1 MDSLKRDL
9 ILKND
14 SEFAQLRDFMT
25 ERTRPIE
32 HMLELVLVQM
42 NGLRG
47 FMELEFQG
55 MKSESSA
62 VVSSILQ
69 LETQSRELNESTRDL
84 PESVKTLLK
93 VKSSMDDIESKL
105 SEQRNLLEAIVHG
118 DHQFPRLM
126 VVIPVMA
133 KGWQRVNPMRW
144 ITNKSRVFFL
154 CSFTKEL
161 AVCGPEGRGYEIVV
175 TKPAV
180 RDAMKN
186 ALPFLKV
193 SLAVLSLSVK
203 LFTGLSIDT
212 SVVSDLL
219 GDNSLQDLLEAS
231 AASLDSLSSAAA
243 AAPDA
248 EGRLDDAS
256 SAFKA
261 MVDITDPSCSD
272 AAREAVIRDVEAC
285 IGNMN
290 SRTVRE
296 SVQTLLGDVD
306 PTLAHVGLIL
316 AVSRSGL
323 PEWVLQLKEVV
334 DCFEAGR
341 PIDDQLRRIIKEF
354 RRRTKQEQEAH
365 GFSLRGMISNTTK
378 NLTDRFMK
386 LRK

>member
-1 MDSLKRDL
+1 MFKVLFAGVFKSDMDSLKRDL

-55 MKSESSA
+55 MKRESSA
-62 VVSSILQ
+62 VVSSILK
-69 LETQSRELNESTRDL
+69 LENQSRELNESTRDL
-84 PESVKTLLK
+84 PESMKTLLK
-93 VKSSMDDIESKL
+93 ASFDDIESKL

-231 AASLDSLSSAAA
+231 AASLNSLSSAAA

-248 EGRLDDAS
+248 DGRLDDAS

-261 MVDITDPSCSD
+261 
-272 AAREAVIRDVEAC
+272 
-285 IGNMN
+285 
-290 SRTVRE
+290 
-296 SVQTLLGDVD
+296 
-306 PTLAHVGLIL
+306 H
-316 AVSRSGL
+316 
-323 PEWVLQLKEVV
+323 
-334 DCFEAGR
+334 
-341 PIDDQLRRIIKEF
+341 
-354 RRRTKQEQEAH
+354 
-365 GFSLRGMISNTTK
+365 
-378 NLTDRFMK
+378 
-386 LRK
+386 

>member
-1 MDSLKRDL
+1 MDSLKTVL
-9 ILKND
+9 IHKND

-55 MKSESSA
+55 MKSESSKI
-62 VVSSILQ
+62 VSRILQ

-175 TKPAV
+175 TKRAV
-180 RDAMKN
+180 REAMKN

-193 SLAVLSLSVK
+193 SLTVLSLSVK

-248 EGRLDDAS
+248 DGRLDDAS

-261 MVDITDPSCSD
+261 MEDISSD
-272 AAREAVIRDVEAC
+272 AARETVIRDVEAS

-290 SRTVRE
+290 ARTVRE

-354 RRRTKQEQEAH
+354 RRQTKQEQEAH

-378 NLTDRFMK
+378 NFTSRFMK
-386 LRK
+386 